1 MGREK
6 RREPRFVVEGLQGH
20 MTFASEV
27 EILNMSLSGV
37 ALRTDRRLVIGSEY
51 QLRLEGAG
59 GGGMNVKGVVVWC
72 ALESRRKDTRGD
84 DILIYSAGLRFAGV
98 INDALSALLEFLD
111 RHKVH
116 PEQRTGGTRF
126 EIEATGRALLDV
138 PHPFRVK
145 VLSLTGMLAQATAS
159 LDLDHVLPMELS
171 LDEGDPLRFDGRVA
185 YCTEV
190 DLDQGTQYEIGV
202 EFVHMPPDDRARLEA
217 YVERLK
223 VR

>member
-59 GGGMNVKGVVVWC
+59 GNGLNVKGVVVWC